1 MTLTTTLLTN
11 LQLLTLFKTADDMEN
26 SLGELLTSTIITLL
40 IALPIIVDEVNK
52 RIKKLKKGFNKKKIK
67 KIRGI

>member
-26 SLGELLTSTIITLL
+26 SLGELLTSTIITML

-52 RIKKLKKGFNKKKIK
+52 EIKKLKKDLHK
-67 KIRGI
+67 

>member
-26 SLGELLTSTIITLL
+26 SLGELLTSTIITML
-40 IALPIIVDEVNK
+40 IALPIIVDEVSK
-52 RIKKLKKGFNKKKIK
+52 EIKKLNKDLDKEL
-67 KIRGI
+67 

>member
-26 SLGELLTSTIITLL
+26 SLGELLTSTIVILL
-40 IALPIIVDEVNK
+40 IAIPIIVDEVSK
-52 RIKKLKKGFNKKKIK
+52 EIK
-67 KIRGI
+67 KIREGFNKHK

>member
-26 SLGELLTSTIITLL
+26 SLGELLTSTIITML
-40 IALPIIVDEVNK
+40 IALPIIVDEVSK
-52 RIKKLKKGFNKKKIK
+52 EIKKFREGFNKHK
-67 KIRGI
+67 

>member
-11 LQLLTLFKTADDMEN
+11 LQLLILFKIVDDMEN

-40 IALPIIVDEVNK
+40 IAMPIIVDEVSK
-52 RIKKLKKGFNKKKIK
+52 VLRD
-67 KIRGI
+67 IRK

>member
-40 IALPIIVDEVNK
+40 IAMTIIVDEVSK
-52 RIKKLKKGFNKKKIK
+52 EIKKV
-67 KIRGI
+67 

>member
-11 LQLLTLFKTADDMEN
+11 LQLLTLFKIAHDMVN
-26 SLGELLTSTIITLL
+26 PLRELSTSTIITML

-52 RIKKLKKGFNKKKIK
+52 EIKKLKKDSDKEL
-67 KIRGI
+67 